1 MKQTRTH
8 TLRGQLTVAS
18 GATTSKKTLIVDD
31 GRINTGYKIRDFF
44 VWCAMTSNSDF
55 NAQLSMQPI
64 ILGGGSD
71 ASDNTQIAWVQ
82 QPSALFKEYIID
94 PDHIIVRDLYIT
106 LQQADPDDY
115 NYMIVM
121 DEYDISD
128 DEAII
133 NIIKEGSQ
141 ALD

>member
-1 MKQTRTH
+1 MKMNRTH
-8 TLRGQLTVAS
+8 TLRGQIEVVS
-18 GATTSKKTLIVDD
+18 GATTAKKTLIVDD
-31 GRINTGYKIRDFF
+31 GRINTGYRIRDFF
-44 VWCAMTSNSDF
+44 VWCADTSTTDF

-64 ILGGGSD
+64 PLSGGSD
-71 ASDNTQIAWVQ
+71 ASDNSQIAWVQ
-82 QPSALFKEYIID
+82 QPSSLFKEYIID

-106 LQQADPDDY
+106 IQNATPDPY

-133 NIIKEGSQ
+133 NIIKEGNQ
-141 ALD
+141 AL